1 MTGPFPGMDPY
12 LEAQGLWESF
22 HAGLVTKSAEA
33 LNQRLPEDYVAQI
46 KTRDKIETEVEVR
59 ERWIEI
65 SALPDLELV
74 TVVEILSPSNKS
86 GSGRS
91 EYLHKRDT
99 LIDLTVNLV
108 EIDLL
113 LSGRPMPMGKD
124 LPAGHYLSV
133 VARRSEPAGCRG
145 LRLDHLALL
154 TSNPDSAPVR
164 RRRRVARPGS
174 GLRPDLSPG
183 TVQSNRAPRLPAPGH
198 SAPHSGRPRMGGTS
212 RSLIEP
218 EPSIHSG
225 LICEKWEQIFTQ
237 LPIARIFFHEFRPRL
252 WMFAG
257 SAQVKI

>member
-1 MTGPFPGMDPY
+1 MTGPFSGMDPY

-91 EYLHKRDT
+91 EYLHKRDA

-113 LSGRPMPMGKD
+113 LSGRPMPMGKS
-124 LPAGHYLSV
+124 LPAGHYLAV
-133 VARRSEPAGCRG
+133 VARA
-145 LRLDHLALL
+145 A
-154 TSNPDSAPVR
+154 N
-164 RRRRVARPGS
+164 
-174 GLRPDLSPG
+174 RPDAEVYAWTIRHALPPIPIPL
-183 TVQSNRAPRLPAPGH
+183 RAPDADVLLDLDQAFDLTYRLGRFNRIVRHGSPLPGNLPLIPADRAWAEGL
-198 SAPHSGRPRMGGTS
+198 GR
-212 RSLIEP
+212 
-218 EPSIHSG
+218 
-225 LICEKWEQIFTQ
+225 
-237 LPIARIFFHEFRPRL
+237 
-252 WMFAG
+252 
-257 SAQVKI
+257 